1 MNEQDIKVVKMK
13 EWLRHDGIVDMLE
26 YMLSEAKSGNLIG
39 AAGVFLIG
47 EQGPDKGPSLG
58 IMKTDNMDDNVF
70 TVVGAL
76 EKIKLQLL
84 LDVEAE

>member
-1 MNEQDIKVVKMK
+1 V
-13 EWLRHDGIVDMLE
+13 
-26 YMLSEAKSGNLIG
+26 IG

-84 LDVEAE
+84 MDLEAE